1 MIHAAGPELLAD
13 CLSSGQPK
21 IRDRKPKSRV
31 KAKHIL
37 RLEVTV
43 IDTQRMAVI
52 DRVEELEES
61 VLDQVIVAKI
71 TSFV

>member
-1 MIHAAGPELLAD
+1 M
-13 CLSSGQPK
+13 
-21 IRDRKPKSRV
+21 
-31 KAKHIL
+31 
-37 RLEVTV
+37 

-61 VLDQVIVAKI
+61 VLDQVILAKI